1 MQTKSNIQLIQE
13 ALKIRESFKASI
25 ENLMDKYLIEDS
37 VFVWKSGSLF
47 ENTKGYFEVAG
58 EYDSIDEALK
68 VWNPM
73 MSMRVIANKKYQVGQ
88 VKTYITEC
96 KEDAQVF
103 DINTLVEVR

>member
-13 ALKIRESFKASI
+13 ALKVKENFKASI

-37 VFVWKSGSLF
+37 VFVWKGSLY
-47 ENTKGYFEVAG
+47 ESTKGYFEVDG
-58 EYDSIDEALK
+58 EYESLNEAIK

-73 MSMRVIANKKYQVGQ
+73 QSIRVIGNKKFQLGS
-88 VKTYITEC
+88 VKKYITEC

-103 DINTLVEVR
+103 DITCLEVIR